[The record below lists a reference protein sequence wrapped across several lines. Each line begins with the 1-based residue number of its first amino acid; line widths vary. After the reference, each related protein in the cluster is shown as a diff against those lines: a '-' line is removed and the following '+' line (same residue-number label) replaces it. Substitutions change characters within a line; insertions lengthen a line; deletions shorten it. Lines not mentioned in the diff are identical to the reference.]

1 MKRQPWLRRKKTAPE
16 LPLEAPIRLGNM
28 SNGEFFHE
36 STAYEQRIRTEILRH
51 LSGMSGV
58 ASAGPEPDDVELT
71 CPPLAPQVLA
81 ELEGL
86 RRDEHAARD
95 RRELAVA
102 DALRDA
108 EGRPRLA
115 ATWLVREWQRSPR
128 DAD

>member
-1 MKRQPWLRRKKTAPE
+1 MHGVTLGTVFERFTERARPVVVLAQE
-16 LPLEAPIRLGNM
+16 ESRLGHA
-28 SNGEFFHE
+28 GPEKV
-36 STAYEQRIRTEILRH
+36 RTEILRH